1 MTTEQL
7 KLAVKAQTLL
17 EVFEHSDVGAQ
28 LLRQAKE
35 CIDKLIEEDKPSGY
49 ITTTPAWRGIE
60 IDPTITTATDKK
72 IDWSATTITCDR
84 SFCPGPTIDK
94 LKG

>member
-17 EVFEHSDVGAQ
+17 EVFEHSDIGTQ

-35 CIDKLIEEDKPSGY
+35 CIDKLIEVDEKSSCH
-49 ITTTPAWRGIE
+49 ITTTPAWRE
-60 IDPTITTATDKK
+60 IGTSSAEINKNIALYNSTT
-72 IDWSATTITCDR
+72 
-84 SFCPGPTIDK
+84 
-94 LKG
+94 KG

>member
-17 EVFEHSDVGAQ
+17 EVFEHSDVGTQ

-35 CIDKLIEEDKPSGY
+35 CIDKLIEADKQNSY
-49 ITTTPAWRGIE
+49 ITVGQGFRGNE
-60 IDPTITTATDKK
+60 INLCPTETNKK
-72 IDWSATTITCDR
+72 IDWVYNAATN
-84 SFCPGPTIDK
+84 DK
-94 LKG
+94 VTL

>member
-17 EVFEHSDVGAQ
+17 EIFEHSDVGTQ

-35 CIDKLIEEDKPSGY
+35 CIDKLIEEDKPNGY
-49 ITTTPAWRGIE
+49 ITTTPAWRE
-60 IDPTITTATDKK
+60 ISTNSTETNKPITYWSHVTLTNDK
-72 IDWSATTITCDR
+72 IN
-84 SFCPGPTIDK
+84 CPGPTMDK

>member
-17 EVFEHSDVGAQ
+17 EVFEHSDVGTQ

-35 CIDKLIEEDKPSGY
+35 CIDKLIEV
-49 ITTTPAWRGIE
+49 
-60 IDPTITTATDKK
+60 DKK
-72 IDWSATTITCDR
+72 SDCITAPSLR
-84 SFCPGPTIDK
+84 GYEIIPTEVK
-94 LKG
+94 QGL

>member
-17 EVFEHSDVGAQ
+17 EVFEHSDVGTQ

-35 CIDKLIEEDKPSGY
+35 CIDKLIEADKKSDCITAPGLRGFEISPTEVNRDY
-49 ITTTPAWRGIE
+49 IT
-60 IDPTITTATDKK
+60 ITNDKA
-72 IDWSATTITCDR
+72 IA
-84 SFCPGPTIDK
+84 
-94 LKG
+94 L

>member
-17 EVFEHSDVGAQ
+17 EVFEHSDVGTQ

-35 CIDKLIEEDKPSGY
+35 CIDKLIEV
-49 ITTTPAWRGIE
+49 
-60 IDPTITTATDKK
+60 DKK
-72 IDWSATTITCDR
+72 SDCITA
-84 SFCPGPTIDK
+84 PGLRGYEISPAEVNRVYSTVTNDK
-94 LKG
+94 VTLR

>member
-17 EVFEHSDVGAQ
+17 EVFEHSDVGTQ

-35 CIDKLIEEDKPSGY
+35 CIDKLIELDKKSDC
-49 ITTTPAWRGIE
+49 ITAPGWRGYE
-60 IDPTITTATDKK
+60 ISPTEVNRAY
-72 IDWSATTITCDR
+72 TTITN
-84 SFCPGPTIDK
+84 DK
-94 LKG
+94 VAL

>member
-17 EVFEHSDVGAQ
+17 EVFEHSDVGTQ

-35 CIDKLIEEDKPSGY
+35 CIDKLIEV
-49 ITTTPAWRGIE
+49 
-60 IDPTITTATDKK
+60 DKK
-72 IDWSATTITCDR
+72 SDCITAPAFR
-84 SFCPGPTIDK
+84 GYEISPTEVNRVYNTPTKDK
-94 LKG
+94 VTLG

>member
-17 EVFEHSDVGAQ
+17 EVFEHSDVGTY
-28 LLRQAKE
+28 LLQQAKE
-35 CIDKLIEEDKPSGY
+35 CIDKLIEADKKPNGY
-49 ITTTPAWRGIE
+49 ITTTPAWRE
-60 IDPTITTATDKK
+60 IGTNSTETNKPI
-72 IDWSATTITCDR
+72 IDWSHITLANDKIN
-84 SFCPGPTIDK
+84 CPGTTMNK

>member
-17 EVFEHSDVGAQ
+17 EVFEHSDVGTQ

-35 CIDKLIEEDKPSGY
+35 CIDKLIEVDEKSIY
-49 ITTTPAWRGIE
+49 HITTTPAWRE
-60 IDPTITTATDKK
+60 IGTS
-72 IDWSATTITCDR
+72 SAEINENIALYNSTM
-84 SFCPGPTIDK
+84 
-94 LKG
+94 KG

>member
-17 EVFEHSDVGAQ
+17 EVFEHSDVGPQ

-35 CIDKLIEEDKPSGY
+35 CIDKLIEADNKTT
-49 ITTTPAWRGIE
+49 ITTTPGFRGFE
-60 IDPTITTATDKK
+60 INSTEVTT
-72 IDWSATTITCDR
+72 SLR
-84 SFCPGPTIDK
+84 
-94 LKG
+94 

>member
-17 EVFEHSDVGAQ
+17 EVFEHSDVGTQ

-49 ITTTPAWRGIE
+49 ITTTPAWRE
-60 IDPTITTATDKK
+60 INISPAEMNGKIAEYSSYTTLTNNK
-72 IDWSATTITCDR
+72 INCS
-84 SFCPGPTIDK
+84 GPTMDK

>member
-17 EVFEHSDVGAQ
+17 EVFEHSDVGTQ

-35 CIDKLIEEDKPSGY
+35 CIDKLIEV
-49 ITTTPAWRGIE
+49 
-60 IDPTITTATDKK
+60 DKK
-72 IDWSATTITCDR
+72 SDCITA
-84 SFCPGPTIDK
+84 PGLRGLEIN
-94 LKG
+94 

>member
-17 EVFEHSDVGAQ
+17 EVFEHSDVGTQ

-35 CIDKLIEEDKPSGY
+35 CIDKLIEADKKSDCITVPSLRGY
-49 ITTTPAWRGIE
+49 E
-60 IDPTITTATDKK
+60 ISPTEVNRVYNTATNDKV
-72 IDWSATTITCDR
+72 T
-84 SFCPGPTIDK
+84 
-94 LKG
+94 L

>member
-17 EVFEHSDVGAQ
+17 EVFEHSDVGTQ

-35 CIDKLIEEDKPSGY
+35 CIDKLIEADKQNSY
-49 ITTTPAWRGIE
+49 ITIGQGFRGNE
-60 IDPTITTATDKK
+60 INSCPTETNKK
-72 IDWSATTITCDR
+72 IDWVYNTATN
-84 SFCPGPTIDK
+84 DK
-94 LKG
+94 VTL

>member
-17 EVFEHSDVGAQ
+17 EVFEHSDVGTQ

-35 CIDKLIEEDKPSGY
+35 CIDKLIEVDKKSDCITTPGLRGFEISPVEVNRDY
-49 ITTTPAWRGIE
+49 ITIAN
-60 IDPTITTATDKK
+60 DKA
-72 IDWSATTITCDR
+72 IA
-84 SFCPGPTIDK
+84 
-94 LKG
+94 L

>member
-35 CIDKLIEEDKPSGY
+35 CIDKLIEEDKPNGC
-49 ITTTPAWRGIE
+49 ITTAPAWREIE
-60 IDPTITTATDKK
+60 ISPTQTDKQ
-72 IDWSATTITCDR
+72 IEWSTTTLTNDR
-84 SFCPGPTIDK
+84 NFCPGPTIDK

>member
-17 EVFEHSDVGAQ
+17 EVFEHSDVGTQ

-49 ITTTPAWRGIE
+49 ITTTPAWRE
-60 IDPTITTATDKK
+60 ISTSSTETNKPIT
-72 IDWSATTITCDR
+72 DWSHITLANDKIN
-84 SFCPGPTIDK
+84 CPGTTMNK

>member
-17 EVFEHSDVGAQ
+17 EVFEHSDVGTQ

-35 CIDKLIEEDKPSGY
+35 CIDKLIEV
-49 ITTTPAWRGIE
+49 
-60 IDPTITTATDKK
+60 DKK
-72 IDWSATTITCDR
+72 SDCITAPSLRGYEISPTEVNRAYTTITN
-84 SFCPGPTIDK
+84 DK
-94 LKG
+94 VAL

>member
-17 EVFEHSDVGAQ
+17 EVFEHSDARVQ

-35 CIDKLIEEDKPSGY
+35 CIDKLIEIDKQGCITTPGFRGY
-49 ITTTPAWRGIE
+49 EISPTEANRGIDWTTTP
-60 IDPTITTATDKK
+60 ITT
-72 IDWSATTITCDR
+72 
-84 SFCPGPTIDK
+84 
-94 LKG
+94 KG

>member
-17 EVFEHSDVGAQ
+17 EVFENSDVGTQ
-28 LLRQAKE
+28 LLHQAKE
-35 CIDKLIEEDKPSGY
+35 CIDKLIEADKQNGY
-49 ITTTPAWRGIE
+49 TITTTPAWRE
-60 IDPTITTATDKK
+60 ISTNPTETNKK
-72 IDWSATTITCDR
+72 IDWSSTTITCDR
-84 SFCPGPTIDK
+84 PFCPGPTTDK

>member
-17 EVFEHSDVGAQ
+17 EVFEHSGARVQ

-35 CIDKLIEEDKPSGY
+35 CIDKLIEADTQKGC
-49 ITTTPAWRGIE
+49 
-60 IDPTITTATDKK
+60 ITTAPGFRGFEISPTTETNTKN
-72 IDWSATTITCDR
+72 DWIATA
-84 SFCPGPTIDK
+84 
-94 LKG
+94 KG

>member
-17 EVFEHSDVGAQ
+17 EVFEHSDVGTQ

-35 CIDKLIEEDKPSGY
+35 CIDKLIEVDKKSDY
-49 ITTTPAWRGIE
+49 ITAPGLRGYE
-60 IDPTITTATDKK
+60 ISPTEVKQ
-72 IDWSATTITCDR
+72 
-84 SFCPGPTIDK
+84 G
-94 LKG
+94 L

>member
-17 EVFEHSDVGAQ
+17 EVFEHSDVGTQ

-35 CIDKLIEEDKPSGY
+35 CIDKLIEADKQNSY
-49 ITTTPAWRGIE
+49 ITVGQGFRGNE
-60 IDPTITTATDKK
+60 INSCSTETNRK
-72 IDWSATTITCDR
+72 IDWVYNTATN
-84 SFCPGPTIDK
+84 DK
-94 LKG
+94 VTL

>member
-17 EVFEHSDVGAQ
+17 EVFEHSDVGTQ

-35 CIDKLIEEDKPSGY
+35 CIDKLIEADKQNSY
-49 ITTTPAWRGIE
+49 ITVGQSLRGNE
-60 IDPTITTATDKK
+60 INSCPTETNRK
-72 IDWSATTITCDR
+72 IDWVYNTATN
-84 SFCPGPTIDK
+84 DK
-94 LKG
+94 VTLR

>member
-17 EVFEHSDVGAQ
+17 EVFEHSDVGTQ

-35 CIDKLIEEDKPSGY
+35 CIDKLIETDNQNSY
-49 ITTTPAWRGIE
+49 ITTTPAWRE
-60 IDPTITTATDKK
+60 ISTNSTH
-72 IDWSATTITCDR
+72 
-84 SFCPGPTIDK
+84 G
-94 LKG
+94 

>member
-17 EVFEHSDVGAQ
+17 EVFEHSDVGTQ

-35 CIDKLIEEDKPSGY
+35 CIDKLIE
-49 ITTTPAWRGIE
+49 A
-60 IDPTITTATDKK
+60 DKK
-72 IDWSATTITCDR
+72 SDCITAPGLRGLENYDLDR
-84 SFCPGPTIDK
+84 FPYTK
-94 LKG
+94 TETEQK

>member
-35 CIDKLIEEDKPSGY
+35 CIDKLIE
-49 ITTTPAWRGIE
+49 A
-60 IDPTITTATDKK
+60 DKK
-72 IDWSATTITCDR
+72 SDCITAPGLRGYEISPAEVNRAYTTITNDNVVA
-84 SFCPGPTIDK
+84 
-94 LKG
+94 L

>member
-17 EVFEHSDVGAQ
+17 EVFEHSDVGTQ

-35 CIDKLIEEDKPSGY
+35 CIDKLIEVDKKSDC
-49 ITTTPAWRGIE
+49 ITTTPAWRE
-60 IDPTITTATDKK
+60 ISTNSTH
-72 IDWSATTITCDR
+72 
-84 SFCPGPTIDK
+84 G
-94 LKG
+94 